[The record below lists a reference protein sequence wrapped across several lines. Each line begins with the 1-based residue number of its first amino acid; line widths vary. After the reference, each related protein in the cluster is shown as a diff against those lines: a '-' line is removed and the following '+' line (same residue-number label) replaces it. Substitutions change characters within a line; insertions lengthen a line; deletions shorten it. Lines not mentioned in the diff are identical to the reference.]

1 MKANLNELDA
11 MLHDLSRGQY
21 KDHQYNTDK
30 ATDIPPERPPPP
42 KGYGNENA
50 SNNSNFLQ
58 VRFPMKCYLYE
69 KFILP
74 TPLAYPKLAKNLY
87 LLKIHPPCPL

>member
-1 MKANLNELDA
+1 MASVSMKANLNELDA

-42 KGYGNENA
+42 KGYGNENT

-58 VRFPMKCYLYE
+58 VRFTM
-69 KFILP
+69 
-74 TPLAYPKLAKNLY
+74 T
-87 LLKIHPPCPL
+87 LKSMRT